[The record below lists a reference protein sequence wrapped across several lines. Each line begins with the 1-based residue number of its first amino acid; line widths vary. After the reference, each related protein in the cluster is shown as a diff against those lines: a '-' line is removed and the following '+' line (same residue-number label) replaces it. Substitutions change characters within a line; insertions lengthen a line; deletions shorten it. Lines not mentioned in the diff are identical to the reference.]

1 MSSKKKAMK
10 KKKPVAK
17 KSAPKP
23 KKKARVVFAPKK
35 PAPKPAPAPVEKP
48 VEKAVAAAEE
58 PKQKHEGL
66 QALRGMKDILPKEQ
80 QYWYALLDHAQRLA
94 QFYDFGWIQ
103 TPLMEDAR
111 LYIRSIGRGTD
122 IVEKEMYV
130 FEDRDLQKVA
140 VRPEGTAG
148 VVRAYIQHGMLNLP
162 QPVKFW
168 YWGSM
173 FRHERPQKGR
183 YREHHQ
189 VGFELFGDTSPS
201 ADAHLIA
208 TAYSLLSDLGI
219 NAEVRINS
227 IGTPEDRARYI
238 MELVGY
244 YRTKRSYLCEDCKR
258 RMIKNPLRLLDCKE
272 EGCRPLRDEA
282 PQIVDWLSESSKKF
296 FMELLEDLDE
306 LQIPYAL
313 DPFLV
318 RGLDYYTHTVF
329 ELYAKA
335 AVKEEEKE
343 EEKAGEKSEDG
354 EAVEKT
360 EDLPAGEP
368 EAEKTE
374 EQPEKETEKEGAQTA
389 LGGGGRYDLLVEQMG
404 GRPTPAVGFGLGMER
419 IVTELKKRPEDFE
432 PKPPLVFVAHLGQG
446 ARRRALSLLQQLR
459 LEGMRVGFN
468 LSKTSLKAQL
478 DIADKQKVR
487 YTLILGQK
495 EMMDGTIIIRDME
508 SGAQEIVDC
517 NKIVPY
523 LKKML

>member
-1 MSSKKKAMK
+1 M
-10 KKKPVAK
+10 VG
-17 KSAPKP
+17 
-23 KKKARVVFAPKK
+23 
-35 PAPKPAPAPVEKP
+35 
-48 VEKAVAAAEE
+48 AEE

-66 QALRGMKDILPKEQ
+66 QAIRGMKDILPKEQ

-94 QFYDFGWIQ
+94 QFYDFGWMQ
-103 TPLMEDAR
+103 TPLLEDAR

-140 VRPEGTAG
+140 IRPEGTAG

-162 QPVKFW
+162 QPVKLW

-189 VGFELFGDTSPS
+189 VGFELFGDASPS

-227 IGTPEDRARYI
+227 IGTPEDRARYV

-244 YRTKRSYLCEDCKR
+244 YRAKRSYLCEDCKK

-272 EGCRPLRDEA
+272 ESCRPLREEA

-329 ELYAKA
+329 ELYAKVT
-335 AVKEEEKE
+335 VKEKE
-343 EEKAGEKSEDG
+343 EEKGEAAEVIEQAGEIG
-354 EAVEKT
+354 EVVEKI
-360 EDLPAGEP
+360 EEKPEEEKP
-368 EAEKTE
+368 EKEAEKE
-374 EQPEKETEKEGAQTA
+374 AAQSA

-432 PKPPLVFVAHLGQG
+432 PKPPSVFVAHLGQG
-446 ARRRALSLLQQLR
+446 ARRKALSLLQQLR

-478 DIADKQKVR
+478 DIADKHKVR

-508 SGAQEIVDC
+508 SGAQEMIDS

>member
-1 MSSKKKAMK
+1 MAKKKKAMK
-10 KKKPVAK
+10 QKKKTVRKVFA
-17 KSAPKP
+17 KP
-23 KKKARVVFAPKK
+23 KKKAPVAVSKK
-35 PAPKPAPAPVEKP
+35 PAPKPQPAPSKPAPQPVEKP
-48 VEKAVAAAEE
+48 EAEAEE

-103 TPLMEDAR
+103 TPLLEDAR
-111 LYIRSIGRGTD
+111 LYVRSIGRGTD

-130 FEDRDLQKVA
+130 FEDRDMDRVA
-140 VRPEGTAG
+140 IRPEGTAG

-162 QPVKFW
+162 QPVKLW

-189 VGFELFGDTSPS
+189 IGFELFGDTSSS

-208 TAYSLLSDLGI
+208 VAYSLLSDLGI
-219 NAEVRINS
+219 NVEVRINS
-227 IGTPEDRARYI
+227 IGMPEDRARYI
-238 MELVGY
+238 MELTGY
-244 YRTKRSYLCEDCKR
+244 YRAKRSYLCEDCKKR
-258 RMIKNPLRLLDCKE
+258 LTKNPLRLLDCKE
-272 EGCRPLRDEA
+272 EGCKPLRDEA
-282 PQIVDWLSESSKKF
+282 PQIVDWLSEPSKKF

-329 ELYAKA
+329 EFYAK
-335 AVKEEEKE
+335 EREK
-343 EEKAGEKSEDG
+343 DG
-354 EAVEKT
+354 EDEKDSAEGGEEHDGNKEAV
-360 EDLPAGEP
+360 P
-368 EAEKTE
+368 ER
-374 EQPEKETEKEGAQTA
+374 AQSA
-389 LGGGGRYDLLVEQMG
+389 LGGGGRYDLLVEHMG

-419 IVTELKKRPEDFE
+419 IVTELKKRPDDFE
-432 PKPPLVFVAHLGQG
+432 PKPPTVFLAHLGQG
-446 ARRRALSLLQQLR
+446 ARRKALALLQQLHA
-459 LEGMRVGFN
+459 EGMRVGFN

-478 DIADKQKVR
+478 DIADKYKVR

-495 EMMDGTIIIRDME
+495 EMMDSTIIIRDME
-508 SGAQEIVDC
+508 SGAQEIIDIAKV
-517 NKIVPY
+517 VPY
-523 LKKML
+523 VKKML

>member
-1 MSSKKKAMK
+1 MAKKKKVVKKKVAKKFVAKSKKKAR
-10 KKKPVAK
+10 VVVVK

-23 KKKARVVFAPKK
+23 KPVPMK
-35 PAPKPAPAPVEKP
+35 PVEKP
-48 VEKAVAAAEE
+48 VEKVEIETEE

-66 QALRGMKDILPKEQ
+66 QALRGMKDILPKED

-103 TPLMEDAR
+103 TPLLEDAR
-111 LYIRSIGRGTD
+111 LYVRSIGRGTD

-130 FEDRDLQKVA
+130 FEDRDMERVA
-140 VRPEGTAG
+140 LRPEGTAG

-162 QPVKFW
+162 QPVKLW

-189 VGFELFGDTSPS
+189 IGFELFGDTSPS

-208 TAYSLLSDLGI
+208 VAHSLLSDLGI
-219 NAEVRINS
+219 NVEVRINS
-227 IGTPEDRARYI
+227 IGMPEDRARYI
-238 MELVGY
+238 MELTGY
-244 YRTKRSYLCEDCKR
+244 YRTKRSYLCEDCKKR
-258 RMIKNPLRLLDCKE
+258 LTRNPLRLLDCKE
-272 EGCRPLRDEA
+272 EGCKPLRDEA

-306 LQIPYAL
+306 LQISYAL

-329 ELYAKA
+329 ELYAKDVVKDV
-335 AVKEEEKE
+335 VKEGV
-343 EEKAGEKSEDG
+343 GEN
-354 EAVEKT
+354 A
-360 EDLPAGEP
+360 
-368 EAEKTE
+368 KTE
-374 EQPEKETEKEGAQTA
+374 ESGEKEPVVKETAQSA
-389 LGGGGRYDLLVEQMG
+389 LGGGGRYDLLVEQIG

-432 PKPPLVFVAHLGQG
+432 PKPPTVFVAHLGQG
-446 ARRRALSLLQQLR
+446 ARRKALSLLQQLR
-459 LEGMRVGFN
+459 TEGMRVGFN

-478 DIADKQKVR
+478 DIADKYKVR

-508 SGAQEIVDC
+508 SGAQEIIDSAKV
-517 NKIVPY
+517 VPY
-523 LKKML
+523 VKKML

>member
-1 MSSKKKAMK
+1 MAKKKMAMKSKKKIAK
-10 KKKPVAK
+10 RVVA
-17 KSAPKP
+17 KP
-23 KKKARVVFAPKK
+23 KKKARVVIAPKK
-35 PAPKPAPAPVEKP
+35 PAPKPQPAPGKP
-48 VEKAVAAAEE
+48 AVQPTENPTLESEE
-58 PKQKHEGL
+58 QKQKHEGL

-80 QYWYALLDHAQRLA
+80 QYWYALLDHTQRLA

-103 TPLMEDAR
+103 TPLLEDAR
-111 LYIRSIGRGTD
+111 LYVRSIGRGTD

-130 FEDRDLQKVA
+130 FEDRDMERVA

-162 QPVKFW
+162 QPVKLW

-189 VGFELFGDTSPS
+189 IGFELFGDTASS

-219 NAEVRINS
+219 NVEVRVNS
-227 IGTPEDRARYI
+227 IGTPEDRTRYI
-238 MELVGY
+238 MELTGY
-244 YRTKRSYLCEDCKR
+244 YRTKRSYLCEDCKKR
-258 RMIKNPLRLLDCKE
+258 LTKNPLRLLDCKE
-272 EGCRPLRDEA
+272 EGCKPLRDEA
-282 PQIVDWLSESSKKF
+282 PQIVDWLSEPSKKF

-313 DPFLV
+313 DSFLV

-329 ELYAKA
+329 EFYTKG
-335 AVKEEEKE
+335 VVEKKEK
-343 EEKAGEKSEDG
+343 DG
-354 EAVEKT
+354 EA
-360 EDLPAGEP
+360 GEA
-368 EAEKTE
+368 AEKIE
-374 EQPEKETEKEGAQTA
+374 GQPEKETEKEVAQSA
-389 LGGGGRYDLLVEQMG
+389 LGGGGRYDLLVEHMG

-432 PKPPLVFVAHLGQG
+432 PKPPTVFVAHLGQG
-446 ARRRALSLLQQLR
+446 ARRKALSLLQQLR

-487 YTLILGQK
+487 YTLIMGQK

-508 SGAQEIVDC
+508 SGAQEIIDIAKV
-517 NKIVPY
+517 VSY

>member
-1 MSSKKKAMK
+1 MAKKKKVAKKKVIKKFVAKPKKKARVV
-10 KKKPVAK
+10 VAK

-23 KKKARVVFAPKK
+23 K
-35 PAPKPAPAPVEKP
+35 PAPAKP
-48 VEKAVAAAEE
+48 VERPAEKVETEIEE

-66 QALRGMKDILPKEQ
+66 QALRGMKDILPKED
-80 QYWYALLDHAQRLA
+80 QYWYALLDHTQRLA
-94 QFYDFGWIQ
+94 QFYDFGWVQ
-103 TPLMEDAR
+103 TPLLEDAR
-111 LYIRSIGRGTD
+111 LYVRSIGRGTD

-130 FEDRDLQKVA
+130 FEDRDMERVA
-140 VRPEGTAG
+140 LRPEGTAG

-162 QPVKFW
+162 QPVKLW

-189 VGFELFGDTSPS
+189 IGFELFGDTSPS

-208 TAYSLLSDLGI
+208 VAYSLLSDLGI

-227 IGTPEDRARYI
+227 IGMPEDRARYI
-238 MELVGY
+238 MELTGY
-244 YRTKRSYLCEDCKR
+244 YRTKRSYLCEDCKKR
-258 RMIKNPLRLLDCKE
+258 LTRNPLRLLDCKE
-272 EGCRPLRDEA
+272 EGCKPLRDEA
-282 PQIVDWLSESSKKF
+282 PQIVDWLSEPSKKF

-329 ELYAKA
+329 EFYVKD
-335 AVKEEEKE
+335 AVKEEAGEDAKKE
-343 EEKAGEKSEDG
+343 ESGENP
-354 EAVEKT
+354 
-360 EDLPAGEP
+360 PAGEG
-368 EAEKTE
+368 A
-374 EQPEKETEKEGAQTA
+374 KETAQSA
-389 LGGGGRYDLLVEQMG
+389 LGGGGRYDLLVEQIG

-432 PKPPLVFVAHLGQG
+432 PKPPTVFVAHLGQG
-446 ARRRALSLLQQLR
+446 ARRKALSLLQQLR
-459 LEGMRVGFN
+459 TEGMRVGFN

-478 DIADKQKVR
+478 DIADKYKVR

-508 SGAQEIVDC
+508 SGAQEIIDSAKV
-517 NKIVPY
+517 VPY

>member
-1 MSSKKKAMK
+1 MAK
-10 KKKPVAK
+10 KKKVVKKKTAK
-17 KSAPKP
+17 KVVTKP
-23 KKKARVVFAPKK
+23 KKKARVVVAKK
-35 PAPKPAPAPVEKP
+35 PTPKPALAKP
-48 VEKAVAAAEE
+48 VERPIESASRRTETEVEE

-66 QALRGMKDILPKEQ
+66 QALRGMKDILPKED

-103 TPLMEDAR
+103 TPLLEDAR
-111 LYIRSIGRGTD
+111 LHIRSIGRGTD

-130 FEDRDLQKVA
+130 FEDRDMERVA
-140 VRPEGTAG
+140 LRPEGTAG

-162 QPVKFW
+162 QPVKLW

-189 VGFELFGDTSPS
+189 IGFELFGDTSPS

-208 TAYSLLSDLGI
+208 VAYSLLFDLGI
-219 NAEVRINS
+219 NVEVRINS
-227 IGTPEDRARYI
+227 IGMPEDRARYI
-238 MELVGY
+238 MELTGY
-244 YRTKRSYLCEDCKR
+244 YRTKRSYLCEDCKKR
-258 RMIKNPLRLLDCKE
+258 LTRNPLRLLDCKE
-272 EGCRPLRDEA
+272 EGCKPLRDEA
-282 PQIVDWLSESSKKF
+282 PQIVDWLSEPSKKF

-329 ELYAKA
+329 ELYVKE
-335 AVKEEEKE
+335 AVKEEGGDGKKEEGEEKE
-343 EEKAGEKSEDG
+343 
-354 EAVEKT
+354 
-360 EDLPAGEP
+360 PA
-368 EAEKTE
+368 A
-374 EQPEKETEKEGAQTA
+374 KETAQSA

-432 PKPPLVFVAHLGQG
+432 PKPPTVFLAHLGQG
-446 ARRRALSLLQQLR
+446 ARRKALAFLQQLR

-478 DIADKQKVR
+478 DIADKYKVR

-508 SGAQEIVDC
+508 SGAQEIIDIAKV
-517 NKIVPY
+517 VPY
-523 LKKML
+523 LKKMS